1 VLLVF
6 GAPCQL
12 RLLAGQEHGRTI
24 PLADVVYDYKVAS
37 CGRVAATSVDSV
49 LECRRSRSKRVL
61 ANEAIGRACT
71 AISRAVPAGPQA
83 KSCVGQAL
91 VWLAIL
97 LSVSSA
103 PSSPVCSFRDLV
115 NILVQGSLLKSCCH
129 RRRHFAPSHH
139 EVGQSARAL
148 VVAPKKAA
156 AIVGPCGT
164 Y

>member
-1 VLLVF
+1 MTVKSQAA
-6 GAPCQL
+6 GALQRHQL
-12 RLLAGQEHGRTI
+12 TLSLNVDDPDLSGFRRT
-24 PLADVVYDYKVAS
+24 K
-37 CGRVAATSVDSV
+37 
-49 LECRRSRSKRVL
+49 
-61 ANEAIGRACT
+61 AIGRACT
-71 AISRAVPAGPQA
+71 PISRAVPAGPQA